1 MATTSAAQKQLS
13 DANSQ
18 GTILGQSITD
28 LIGFYGVTSATAQL
42 AVSSGTTQNSI
53 SSGALASTIA
63 FYLNKIGLIQ
73 CTTISA

>member
-1 MATTSAAQKQLS
+1 MATTSTAFRQLS
-13 DANSQ
+13 DGNAV
-18 GTILGQSITD
+18 GTLYGISTAD
-28 LIGFYGVTSATAQL
+28 LIGFYGNTTCFAQL
-42 AVSSGTTQNSI
+42 AVSSGVTQNSI